1 MQILLTAFVAAD
13 GLRARMRA
21 GLLLSVLLRA
31 LMSGDLQAQ
40 SRIKDVA
47 TLQGVAPVEVIG
59 YGLVTGLDRTGDRT
73 LSRRGGQFTV
83 QAVANMLRHFGITV
97 DPALLN
103 TRNVAA
109 VMVTAEISPLYG
121 KGSRVDVTV
130 SSLGDATSLYG
141 GVLLLTSLI
150 NPADGEVYV
159 TAQGPLVVGGMQ
171 AEAAAGAFFSRSG
184 RNHALTAR
192 VIGGGVVQKELP
204 RTLQPGQPITL
215 LLKEPDF
222 TTAHRIAEAING
234 AALGAQAR
242 VLHGGA
248 VEVSIS
254 SEKDWFA
261 TLAAIE
267 ALPVEVD
274 VPARVVINE
283 RTGTVVAGGEVR
295 IGPAMV
301 AHGNIRI
308 QTQVSPAVSQP
319 APFSPQGQTTVV
331 PVPESQIQE
340 EGGRLFVLQPNTT
353 VADLAAALNA
363 VGVSPRDIVAIFQA
377 LARAG
382 ALRAEIVVL

>member
-1 MQILLTAFVAAD
+1 MKALALRTALMAA
-13 GLRARMRA
+13 
-21 GLLLSVLLRA
+21 LLLLLGSAPRA
-31 LMSGDLQAQ
+31 TAQGQ

-47 TLQGVAPVEVIG
+47 LLQGVAPVELIG

-83 QAVANMLRHFGITV
+83 QAVANMLRHFGIAV
-97 DPALLN
+97 DPNLLV

-109 VMVTAEISPLYG
+109 VMVTAELSPLQP
-121 KGSRVDVTV
+121 KGSRIDVTV
-130 SSLGDATSLYG
+130 SSLGDATSLFG
-141 GVLLLTSLI
+141 GVLLLTPLI
-150 NPADGEVYV
+150 NPADGQVYA
-159 TAQGPLVVGGMQ
+159 TAQGPLVVGGIQ
-171 AEAAAGAFFSRSG
+171 AEAAVGVFSSRTG
-184 RNHALTAR
+184 RNHVLTGR
-192 VIGGGVVQKELP
+192 VIGGGVVQRDLP
-204 RTLQPGQPITL
+204 LALKPEQPVRF
-215 LLKEPDF
+215 LLKEPDLS
-222 TTAHRIAEAING
+222 TAHRIAEAINK
-234 AALGAQAR
+234 AALGAQAK

-248 VEVSIS
+248 IEVAI
-254 SEKDWFA
+254 EAGRDWFG

-267 ALPVEVD
+267 ALPVAVD
-274 VPARVVINE
+274 APARVVINE

-308 QTQVSPAVSQP
+308 QTQVTPAVSQP
-319 APFSPQGQTTVV
+319 APFSPQGQTVVV
-331 PVPESQIQE
+331 PVPESQLRE
-340 EGGRLFVLQPNTT
+340 EPGRVFVLQPNTT